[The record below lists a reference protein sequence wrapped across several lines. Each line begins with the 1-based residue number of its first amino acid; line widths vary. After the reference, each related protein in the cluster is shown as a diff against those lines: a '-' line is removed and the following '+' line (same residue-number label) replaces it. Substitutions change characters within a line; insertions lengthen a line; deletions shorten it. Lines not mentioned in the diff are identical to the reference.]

1 MHFSGIL
8 FKTIVCKTKHFVTQ
22 FLFFYFK
29 TLFLKLFNLF
39 FKKTRMH
46 LNSLLKL
53 SLQKASFKVWMHF
66 SNILFKTIVFKTK
79 HSVTQ
84 CLKLCPLFKVSQTSC
99 LKLWCS
105 KLCICL
111 NFSNILFQTIVFKT
125 MYSTTQCLKHWFK
138 VFKHPC

>member
-1 MHFSGIL
+1 MVFKTMHFSGIL

-46 LNSLLKL
+46 FNSLLKL

-99 LKLWCS
+99 LKLWFL
-105 KLCICL
+105 KLCTLYHSIKNFIICL
-111 NFSNILFQTIVFKT
+111 KF
-125 MYSTTQCLKHWFK
+125 LKHF
-138 VFKHPC
+138 VSNYSV